1 MICMDDVCGVL
12 VCMMS
17 VGDLYACFSG
27 ACMHDVCGGF
37 VCMMCMGDLYA

>member
-1 MICMDDVCGVL
+1 MDDVCGVL

-17 VGDLYACFSG
+17 VGDLYACFSR

-37 VCMMCMGDLYA
+37 VCMMCMRDLYA